1 VDLAE
6 APLVLVLVG
15 LAAYTVFGGAD
26 FGSGFWFLL
35 SGRGADRSQLR
46 EHTFRAMGPV
56 WEANHVWLIFVLVV
70 CWTAYPV
77 AFGSIA
83 STLAVPLFVAAVGVI
98 MRGTAYAL
106 RSGSPSPRQDSV
118 IGLVFSL
125 SSVLTP
131 FALGTAIGG
140 IASGRVPVGNAEGD
154 LVSSWLNPTSLLI
167 GVLAVATAA
176 YMAANFLAA
185 DAARQHD
192 ELMSTAFRRRA
203 LTAGVVA
210 GVSALGGL
218 AVVREDAS
226 RLFEGLTEGG
236 GLAAL
241 LASGGAGVATLALVA
256 RSRFEPA
263 RYTAA
268 VAVAAIVAGWGVAQS
283 PTFLP
288 GLTVEQA
295 AAESSTLV
303 ALLVGLGVGALIL
316 APSLSVLFRLVL
328 TGRFDPGT
336 RMSASRPDRPP
347 AEAGSR
353 SPQIA
358 LALSLGVGAAMLLVV
373 AAVSWLQVVAA
384 LAILGAIALAMPMLL
399 TQKQPGQWDDG
410 GGQRGRAD
418 TGFAD
423 SSGMETS
430 DSEGRQ

>member
-1 VDLAE
+1 MDLAE

-26 FGSGFWFLL
+26 FGAGFWFLL
-35 SGRGADRSQLR
+35 SGRGTDQSRLR
-46 EHTFRAMGPV
+46 EHTFHAMGPV

-77 AFGSIA
+77 AFGAIA
-83 STLAVPLFVAAVGVI
+83 STLAVPLFIAAVGVI

-106 RSGSPSPRQDSV
+106 RSGNPSPRQDSG
-118 IGLVFSL
+118 IGLVFSI

-140 IASGRVPVGNAEGD
+140 IASGRVPIGNAEGD
-154 LVSSWLNPTSLLI
+154 LMSSWLNPTSLLV

-176 YMAANFLAA
+176 YMAAIFLAA
-185 DAARQHD
+185 DAARQDD
-192 ELMSTAFRRRA
+192 ELMSTAFERRA

-210 GVSALGGL
+210 GAIALGGL
-218 AVVREDAS
+218 AVVREDANS
-226 RLFEGLTEGG
+226 LFEGLIEGG

-241 LASGGAGVATLALVA
+241 LASGAAGVATLALVA

-288 GLTVEQA
+288 GLTVEEA
-295 AAESSTLV
+295 AAEKSTLV

-316 APSLSVLFRLVL
+316 VPSLFVLFRLVL
-328 TGRFDPGT
+328 SGRFDPDA
-336 RMSASRPDRPP
+336 RLSAPGREP
-347 AEAGSR
+347 APIDAGPR
-353 SPQIA
+353 SPP
-358 LALSLGVGAAMLLVV
+358 LALFLTFGVGAAMLLVV
-373 AAVSWLQVVAA
+373 ATASWLRVLAA
-384 LAILGAIALAMPMLL
+384 LAMLGTMALALPALL
-399 TQKQPGQWDDG
+399 RQKQRGEWEDG
-410 GGQRGRAD
+410 GD
-418 TGFAD
+418 
-423 SSGMETS
+423 
-430 DSEGRQ
+430 